1 MKEASEQCAR
11 EAAEKEKQR
20 GSAIA
25 GTKWGEGEIAR
36 FKETLKRLG
45 PGNNAALAEAVGTRD
60 KHQVT
65 TFKCRFLKANPTWLE
80 ENYHPA

>member
-1 MKEASEQCAR
+1 MKEASEQRAR

-20 GSAIA
+20 GSATA

-36 FKETLKRLG
+36 FKEALKRLG

-60 KHQVT
+60 K
-65 TFKCRFLKANPTWLE
+65 
-80 ENYHPA
+80 Y